1 MRNASA
7 RGVKID
13 AMLAGECFD
22 LRVLLEVLRR
32 DILNVVINGE
42 YRLRRIRDGRS
53 ADLFELWNYCAGVV
67 MGHDMARPNR
77 NKIARAHDRA
87 RSKSIRM
94 TCGNLLNQRDP

>member
-42 YRLRRIRDGRS
+42 HRLRRIRYGRG
-53 ADLFELWNYCAGVV
+53 ADLLELRNHSAGIV
-67 MGHDMARPNR
+67 MRHDVAWPNR
-77 NKIARAHDRA
+77 NKISCARGRA
-87 RSKSIRM
+87 RSKYVSVS
-94 TCGNLLNQRDP
+94 CGNFLDER